1 MDEENNG
8 PKQVDEL
15 ITDTSIIDT
24 LKKQADDY
32 LKG

>member
-1 MDEENNG
+1 MDEENKSE
-8 PKQVDEL
+8 KQPVEEA
-15 ITDTSIIDT
+15 SIVDT